1 MNVTNMSYMFY
12 GCQSLKELNV
22 SNFKINFVRDL
33 SGMFLW
39 CRSLRN
45 LNISN
50 FVFHELANLNFM
62 FFGCSKEFQNKMKEQ
77 NRVLYLNEKAFEG
90 LDEC

>member
-1 MNVTNMSYMFY
+1 
-12 GCQSLKELNV
+12 
-22 SNFKINFVRDL
+22 
-33 SGMFLW
+33 MFLW

-50 FVFHELANLNFM
+50 FIFHDLANINFM

-77 NRVLYLNEKAFEG
+77 NRALCSNEKAFEG
-90 LDEC
+90 LGEQ